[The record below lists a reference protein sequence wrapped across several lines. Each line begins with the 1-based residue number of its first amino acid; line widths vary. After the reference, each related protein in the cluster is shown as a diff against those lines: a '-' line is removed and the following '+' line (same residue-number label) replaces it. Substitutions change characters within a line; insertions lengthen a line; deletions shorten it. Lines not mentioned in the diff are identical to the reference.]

1 MARTRRALVP
11 GAASGPKERHRRS
24 QRSQYRD
31 PYSPSRDRFVA
42 KPPIPKSKHHS
53 YFELVENK
61 EKKKKLEYQVTTE
74 RTPPPGFEFVPIGNP
89 ELTAACKELSREK
102 DAMIF
107 IVSNAKCSDGNVL
120 AHQMHRI
127 GHHIRQVIVEEAKAS
142 IGDIPHRLG
151 PITDAGPEPIPESQ
165 AVYHAQV
172 DAAIRDL
179 FPRVPNTDRQMII
192 EHSFTRGSTQEP
204 EKKLV
209 GFSQDL
215 TLSRR
220 VQLAVLAHIRHV
232 HTRYDALLKET
243 TWQNARKTVESL
255 CLDILVKWRG
265 DEETGRDQLDEI
277 LREVVVISDSED
289 DDNDEDEDEDEEST
303 DLTSDGDAADHAG
316 LTPMPEYRSVQPLRR
331 PVDQPDRSPPRS
343 PIRDTAPVFSCP
355 PSVVDFRHTDRCQRE
370 DRRAQRG
377 FRRYRAWE
385 EAIRRNRG
393 EMPLVERPSPDLAI
407 SGAAYQP
414 YRPNRPSYD
423 AHARLYDNAGPMVHP
438 GGAPG
443 ASTSLNGHGIQQP
456 LYEVSSSLVPSPYRG
471 LPLDARASH
480 EQVMSVVP
488 FPSSTS
494 SHEAASLASGRFQDM
509 LVRSIEPASP
519 SVQSTYIRTLPPRTQ
534 FAVSTYGPPATP
546 SSDFQ
551 RAANLVS
558 HPGEGVQPMD
568 LPLAT
573 RATASSGRPQ
583 AAMDIDA
590 LASRESAHA
599 YDLRGHL
606 HPRPTD
612 YGAQPASSPRHP
624 VSGNPRSSSTRL
636 PESRRIVLNAQ
647 RPGERS
653 NPILMEDRGGYY
665 ERIDPLPERS
675 SRIQLRA
682 SHPSRPQ
689 AQAEAQGVMRSP
701 TSILS
706 WGERMRQRGE
716 RRGVAEIE
724 IDARLD
730 PRSRPPNAPHAPMTY
745 PYPPRDYYGQPRSE
759 PLARESDHRL
769 PPARQVPGEQYAAP
783 PPEGYWVIRQ
793 HGDRQAPRPQLEP
806 VYQPVSSR
814 PVGVDER
821 YETRRETRNFGQPA
835 PNVIVID

>member
-1 MARTRRALVP
+1 MGRTRRALIP
-11 GAASGPKERHRRS
+11 GAASGPKERHKRS

-31 PYSPSRDRFVA
+31 PYSPPRDSLVA

-74 RTPPPGFEFVPIGNP
+74 STPPPGFEFVPIGNP

-142 IGDIPHRLG
+142 LGDMPHRLG
-151 PITDAGPEPIPESQ
+151 PVTDAGPEPIPKSQ

-179 FPRVPNTDRQMII
+179 FPRVPNTDR
-192 EHSFTRGSTQEP
+192 
-204 EKKLV
+204 
-209 GFSQDL
+209 FSWQFL
-215 TLSRR
+215 PTSGMS
-220 VQLAVLAHIRHV
+220 IR
-232 HTRYDALLKET
+232 
-243 TWQNARKTVESL
+243 ESL

-289 DDNDEDEDEDEEST
+289 DDNKDDEDEDEEST
-303 DLTSDGDAADHAG
+303 DFTSEEDAADDAG
-316 LTPMPEYRSVQPLRR
+316 LTPMPEYQSAQPLRR
-331 PVDQPDRSPPRS
+331 PMDQPDRSPPRS
-343 PIRDTAPVFSCP
+343 PMRDSAPVFSCP
-355 PSVVDFRHTDRCQRE
+355 PSVVESRHTDRCHRE

-393 EMPLVERPSPDLAI
+393 ETPLVERPSPDVAI
-407 SGAAYQP
+407 GGAAYQP
-414 YRPNRPSYD
+414 SKPNGPSYD
-423 AHARLYDNAGPMVHP
+423 AHARLYDNASPMVHP

-443 ASTSLNGHGIQQP
+443 APTSLNGHGVQQP
-456 LYEVSSSLVPSPYRG
+456 FYEVSSSLVSSPYRG
-471 LPLDARASH
+471 QPLDARTSH
-480 EQVMSVVP
+480 EKVMSVVP
-488 FPSSTS
+488 FPSNAS
-494 SHEAASLASGRFQDM
+494 SREPASLASGQFQDV

-519 SVQSTYIRTLPPRTQ
+519 SVQSTYIRTLPPRSQ
-534 FAVSTYGPPATP
+534 FAVSTYAPPATP
-546 SSDFQ
+546 SVGFQ
-551 RAANLVS
+551 HAAKLVS
-558 HPGEGVQPMD
+558 YSGEGMRPMD
-568 LPLAT
+568 FPFST
-573 RATASSGRPQ
+573 RATASSIQPQ

-590 LASRESAHA
+590 VPSRESVHSH
-599 YDLRGHL
+599 DFRGHIY
-606 HPRPTD
+606 PPATD
-612 YGAQPASSPRHP
+612 YGVQPASSPYHP
-624 VSGNPRSSSTRL
+624 VTGNSGTSSTRL
-636 PESRRIVLNAQ
+636 PESRRIVLNAT

-653 NPILMEDRGGYY
+653 NTILMEDRGGYY
-665 ERIDPLPERS
+665 ERINHLPERS

-682 SHPSRPQ
+682 SHPSQPQ
-689 AQAEAQGVMRSP
+689 AQAEAQGINRSP
-701 TSILS
+701 TTMLS

-730 PRSRPPNAPHAPMTY
+730 PRTRPPNAPHAPMTY
-745 PYPPRDYYGQPRSE
+745 PYPSRNYYEAPSLLHHHLRAIGSYDNMATGKLRDLNSNPSIGLSAHA
-759 PLARESDHRL
+759 LL
-769 PPARQVPGEQYAAP
+769 G
-783 PPEGYWVIRQ
+783 
-793 HGDRQAPRPQLEP
+793 
-806 VYQPVSSR
+806 
-814 PVGVDER
+814 
-821 YETRRETRNFGQPA
+821 
-835 PNVIVID
+835 

>member
-1 MARTRRALVP
+1 MGRTRRALVP

-24 QRSQYRD
+24 QRAQYRD
-31 PYSPSRDRFVA
+31 PLSPPRDRFVA

-61 EKKKKLEYQVTTE
+61 EKKKKLEYQITTE
-74 RTPPPGFEFVPIGNP
+74 STPPPGFEFVPIGNP

-107 IVSNAKCSDGNVL
+107 IVSNAKCSDENML

-127 GHHIRQVIVEEAKAS
+127 GHHIRQVIVEEAKAN

-151 PITDAGPEPIPESQ
+151 PVTDAGPEPIPQSQ

-192 EHSFTRGSTQEP
+192 EHSFTRGSNNRSENP
-204 EKKLV
+204 V
-209 GFSQDL
+209 GFSEHL

-289 DDNDEDEDEDEEST
+289 DDDEEDEDEDEEST
-303 DLTSDGDAADHAG
+303 DFTSDEDAADHAG
-316 LTPMPEYRSVQPLRR
+316 LTPMPEDRSAQPLHR

-343 PIRDTAPVFSCP
+343 PTRDTAPVFSCP
-355 PSVVDFRHTDRCQRE
+355 PSVVESRHMDRCHRE

-393 EMPLVERPSPDLAI
+393 ETPLVERPSPDLAI
-407 SGAAYQP
+407 GRAAYQP
-414 YRPNRPSYD
+414 SKPNGPSYD
-423 AHARLYDNAGPMVHP
+423 AHVRPYDNAGPMVHP

-443 ASTSLNGHGIQQP
+443 ASPSLNGHGIQRP
-456 LYEVSSSLVPSPYRG
+456 LYEMSSPLISSPYRG
-471 LPLDARASH
+471 QPLDARFSH
-480 EQVMSVVP
+480 EKVMSVVP

-494 SHEAASLASGRFQDM
+494 SRELAPSASGHFQDM

-519 SVQSTYIRTLPPRTQ
+519 SVQSTYIRTLPPRSQ
-534 FAVSTYGPPATP
+534 VAVSTYGPPVTP
-546 SSDFQ
+546 AAGFQ
-551 RAANLVS
+551 PAPRLVS
-558 HPGEGVQPMD
+558 YSGEGIHPRDFTPV
-568 LPLAT
+568 A
-573 RATASSGRPQ
+573 RATANSLRPQ
-583 AAMDIDA
+583 VAMDVDA
-590 LASRESAHA
+590 ISSRESVQSR
-599 YDLRGHL
+599 DFRG
-606 HPRPTD
+606 PVYPQSTD
-612 YGAQPASSPRHP
+612 YGAQPTSSPYHP
-624 VSGNPRSSSTRL
+624 VSGNPGSSSAIRL
-636 PESRRIVLNAQ
+636 PETRRIVLNAP
-647 RPGERS
+647 RPGERA

-665 ERIDPLPERS
+665 ERVNPPPERS

-682 SHPSRPQ
+682 SHPSQTQ
-689 AQAEAQGVMRSP
+689 AQGEAQGNIRPHTAM
-701 TSILS
+701 LS
-706 WGERMRQRGE
+706 WEERMRQRGE

-730 PRSRPPNAPHAPMTY
+730 PRSRPPNAPHAPMPH
-745 PYPPRDYYGQPRSE
+745 PYSPRDYYGAPRYE
-759 PLARESDHRL
+759 PLDRESDYAV

-793 HGDRQAPRPQLEP
+793 HGDRQAARPQLDP
-806 VYQPVSSR
+806 VYHPVSTR
-814 PVGVDER
+814 LIGVNER
-821 YETRRETRNFGQPA
+821 YGPRRETRNFGQPA
-835 PNVIVID
+835 PNVIIID